1 MKMKDIIESMA
12 RMLGLDATELEL
24 GYDAFVNDF
33 FKETL
38 AC

>member
-1 MKMKDIIESMA
+1 MKTKDIIEAMA
-12 RMLGLDATELEL
+12 RMLDLDASDLAL